1 MTIDATLKGL
11 LPKTARFAVRDP
23 KQLHPLLGA
32 EKDAVSSAIEKRKT
46 EFSAGRDAAR
56 GALAEFGLDCVEIPV
71 GERRAP
77 VWPEG
82 ICGTITHSR
91 EICIAAVARAADIT
105 SIGLDAERDT
115 PLKEDLRCAILHE
128 SELHV
133 SGAKAIELFSM
144 KEALF
149 KALYP
154 LTGELMGFHAAKSD
168 GADGLVL
175 TRRVGKFAN
184 GSKFAVPTR
193 HVANH
198 VLSLCVVQKD
208 AA

>member
-1 MTIDATLKGL
+1 MSLDATLEGL
-11 LPKTARFAVRDP
+11 LPKTARFAVRNP
-23 KQLHPLLGA
+23 KLAYPLLGS
-32 EKDAVSSAIEKRKT
+32 EKAAVSNAIEKRQT

-56 GALAEFGLDCVEIPV
+56 AALSQFGLDGVEIPV
-71 GERRAP
+71 GKRRAP

-91 EICIAAVARAADIT
+91 EICIAAVARREDIT

-115 PLKEDLRCAILHE
+115 PLKDDLRCAILHE

-133 SGAKAIELFSM
+133 SGSKAIELFSM

-168 GADGLVL
+168 GADALIL
-175 TRRVGKFAN
+175 TRHVGAFAR
-184 GSKFAVPTR
+184 GTQFDVPTR
-193 HVANH
+193 HVDNH
-198 VLSLCVVQKD
+198 VISLCVVDKD
-208 AA
+208 AS

>member
-1 MTIDATLKGL
+1 MSVETALKDL
-11 LPKTARFAVRDP
+11 LPKTAHFAVRDP
-23 KQLHPLLGA
+23 KQTYPLLGT
-32 EKDAVSSAIEKRKT
+32 EKHAVAHAVEKRRT

-56 GALAEFGLDCVEIPV
+56 AALSQLGMDGVEVPV

-77 VWPEG
+77 VWPDG

-91 EICIAAVARAADIT
+91 DICIAAVAQKSDFA
-105 SIGLDAERDT
+105 SIGIDAERAT
-115 PLKEDLRCAILHE
+115 PLKDDLRCAILHD

-168 GADGLVL
+168 DAEALIL
-175 TRRVGKFAN
+175 TRWVGKFAPATR
-184 GSKFAVPTR
+184 FAVPTR
-193 HVANH
+193 HVDGH
-198 VLSLCVVQKD
+198 VISLCAVEKD
-208 AA
+208 VA